1 MAALASASVYCVGK
15 LPAIIVSAVNVPTVI
30 LPFTML
36 ASKALTSLIVE
47 GDNWIES
54 SKRKLFV
61 SLSLTRPAY
70 VVGPSFPKNPTSVA
84 CIPSLFNINSGS

>member
-47 GDNWIES
+47 GDN
-54 SKRKLFV
+54 
-61 SLSLTRPAY
+61 
-70 VVGPSFPKNPTSVA
+70 
-84 CIPSLFNINSGS
+84 